1 MLYRTR
7 RLTPCSL
14 QIRKGIFLFGPMG
27 CQWVD
32 NIMMHH
38 DESTTEE
45 TYTPDG
51 YRRNTNI
58 KWNNGKERRLGE
70 VLTPAAKQS
79 EFLFFFH
86 ICIF

>member
-45 TYTPDG
+45 TYSPDG
-51 YRRNTNI
+51 YRRTH
-58 KWNNGKERRLGE
+58 KTLNGIMEKS
-70 VLTPAAKQS
+70 AD
-79 EFLFFFH
+79 
-86 ICIF
+86 